1 MPRIL
6 CANDHVKAD
15 DGLPC
20 ERCEQI
26 EGELMTEACGCEVDG
41 YPGIDR
47 FKPQILYCEMHD
59 PQTVA
64 ALVGALGFP
73 YMSPHGND
81 TSGEPLANRW
91 VLVHLQDIDKC
102 HEALRRVEGRA

>member
-26 EGELMTEACGCEVDG
+26 RQEQEAEPMEEACGCQVSLGKGTFPKQTILDSRS
-41 YPGIDR
+41 IR
-47 FKPQILYCEMHD
+47 FCHVHD

-64 ALVGALGFP
+64 GLIAALHWAQGVLAVLSRQGRYGE
-73 YMSPHGND
+73 GWVVIND
-81 TSGEPLANRW
+81 
-91 VLVHLQDIDKC
+91 
-102 HEALRRVEGRA
+102 ALRRVEGRA